1 MGARFIKKS
10 DGNFYMRLDGNTTQV
25 KFAAVSESSNTYTF
39 SVAGTQR
46 VSKPNDDGSTTYY
59 TSSASPTPSGATLDD
74 DASRFPGA
82 ETTVTYSRTPGGVDD
97 YLLSFT
103 AGPTPGTAFYLGGE
117 SLTWGGYAY
126 PGDGYLNNA
135 FNLGV
140 KDGGSWKN
148 VGSTFIK
155 DNGVWK
161 ECEGIWVKQGGSWK
175 QFFANYGNSSWICM
189 LERTDDAIDFCVQ
202 VIALNNVFTS
212 LDPNSSQ
219 FTRSLSVPSSITNT
233 SWSSFMRTYAVWPYP
248 GQTNTGI
255 LYTSTWTIDV
265 TVAGNYILEVQA
277 DNSGQI
283 SFDNVVVAS
292 SISFTTS
299 TIVNLNNVTAGTHTV
314 SASIVNANNN
324 APSNSDWNVNPAGIA
339 WRISPN

>member
-1 MGARFIKKS
+1 MGARFIRKS

-25 KFAAVSESSNTYTF
+25 KFAAAAESSYTYTF
-39 SVAGTQR
+39 SVDGTVR
-46 VSKPNDDGSTTYY
+46 VTKSQNGYTT
-59 TSSASPTPSGATLDD
+59 SVDPVPSGLNLNNNGFT
-74 DASRFPGA
+74 GT
-82 ETTVTYSRTPGGVDD
+82 ETTITYSRTTPGVDD

-103 AGPTPGTAFYLGGE
+103 SSGPGTAFYLGGE

-148 VGSTFIK
+148 VGNTFIK

-161 ECEGIWVKQGGSWK
+161 ECEGIWVKQGGAWE

-189 LERTDDAIDFCVQ
+189 LEQTDDAIDCCVQ

-324 APSNSDWNVNPAGIA
+324 APSNSDWNNANPAGIA